1 MGEETVK
8 SPYSLSKV
16 SNFGEMNRFQSFFK
30 LLTNLNLVR
39 FLISIFYNYEPF
51 IKLFDLRILSSLILR
66 DLRGLT
72 NQNNGISLGL
82 PVVLA
87 ISISMHRSY
96 NGSLI
101 ERNNIDL
108 ARLVNG
114 HIKSS
119 QIMDETTEEYN
130 EPFYSSASPRILLSV
145 GRDRKTYKNDLMDS
159 EGYSYRGSTRIQPQI
174 PVQSMVDLSVSDW
187 WKIWIIRDLLPSH
200 KIPRNL
206 IDKVQ
211 VLLKDKSLDDLETF
225 FEFYI
230 NTMYRKDYD
239 WKNDFDSFLLQK
251 NNQNRDINWQL
262 TNISKKNLFLSV
274 ILAFC
279 EKVLFEYE
287 GPLDRQKSGSP
298 FYLDGNYSFNPF
310 LSYEDTIPS
319 YEDMTLSYK
328 DIKDWLNLVQDKGWA
343 LFQGYADFHIW
354 RSYYDSYSL
363 WKRDKHLLKFTRF
376 LLRNKFIEL
385 NYLVDNQSSNEI
397 PKILTEILQS
407 FSKYISSRV
416 QTPSRSDKYDTE
428 SGNPLSFITRN
439 SEEGMAVEN
448 TSEIDSRDETRT
460 IRDNYSFFEKDDASN
475 SFEEDPMSNTVKD
488 LFSIPIHYNN
498 PASEQWIWEQ
508 FPISNLLQREIDIH
522 NTDRKSLLSEIP
534 SLIEGEKRDLG
545 EDTFAGLEKGFVASD
560 SSPKEGR
567 ILIDNLSK
575 AISHGFSDALSR
587 NESKF
592 SHIVDKVLPNEIT
605 TEQRYEY
612 YRFSEN
618 SRMVDLWKIRR
629 YFYSP
634 PTEHYLKSEDGPSAL
649 KEARIHLN
657 KEYPSS
663 SSNNNWYPHSFR
675 SKLKK
680 NLEGISI
687 LHIYSRIRHGLI
699 NGMNELVLA
708 ITTPNPTPNNERIAN
723 DTDKYSR
730 VPVSEYASSID
741 QIFNNESEIINIE
754 SFDPGILENIRRDSP
769 GIGAPREGNDKDRI
783 SLPWDGLRAKANM
796 FSISSLIRKYERDRI
811 ISLCLKYTLYI
822 YDHIRIPYDEYS
834 SRIGSRLDRWIN
846 NKSFSD
852 IMRNTIERD
861 FLGWRSNTEN
871 SFNECIIQTD
881 RYNTNIR
888 SNTYRWLNQTRDWKS
903 FYLSGEGYAGI
914 ISDSNRLI
922 HNISLSKGILL
933 GIIGIDNNNNG
944 EYLSKY
950 YKISFLNRVFIHGFI
965 LDEFL
970 INIVEPFV
978 QKLNDMDDSL
988 LDIVLSSLNLGEGI
1002 SFIKRFFWKTSLL
1015 NESRFLMNE
1024 EPKSSLVSFEAS
1036 VDQLFADLPYNG
1048 NTRTESL
1055 VDAPLCKGLRNRNHY
1070 SNNSGDPGNSKIN
1083 TEVPLRYVSDEANT
1097 FEFLD
1102 HFHLPRFNYGRRLT
1116 LSKYVISNSIEE
1128 YNGGYSDILNNAS
1141 INFSNDSIS
1150 SIQIR
1155 SLDIEEDTISSV
1167 QFRVSYFLLSEYSQR
1182 IRNLTINH
1190 ILTTF
1195 NPTISNPNELPI
1207 LLTQWRETLD
1217 SISNLNESL
1226 LLLIPFG
1233 SSPHEEIDP
1242 SSPRNNT
1249 GGPLVETRVNHGISD
1264 DGQPFFEESGLDQVD
1279 FHEYFGKFSNPG
1291 DNIND
1296 NKYHQNDSSLRSF
1309 RDSEEYEKLY
1319 WLRRSPLSGYST
1331 IRSFMGLTGN
1341 IVPKE
1346 NREFTN
1352 KSIERKPIH
1361 PSCSID
1367 SNELFEKLKIHKIF
1381 TEDGIWNKWSL
1392 FKEYTPWFFT
1402 FEWWKYF
1409 HDLVIET
1416 YPEILLR
1423 ISDQFNYNIPNIIN
1437 DIDNLVAD
1445 LSSRLRSRFANS
1457 YIDSV
1462 LSKRDS
1468 FLLKEIGN
1476 QTKTP
1481 YLKWSLL
1488 KFVSNYT
1495 LSYSTIS
1502 ILFVFIIF
1510 QQYLAVASGSNF
1522 IHLWKRFEII
1532 EYLIDPLRGS
1542 YLRRVMSSS
1551 PTNRMQTKDLL
1562 IYSLQRFL
1570 NYTNNIF
1577 FYSLIK
1583 NELDFWMV
1591 YKEGLDT
1598 LRSNKELLTQYLI
1611 TNKIISQYGLSLK
1624 SSFSSLSNRIDY
1636 GPSGEQGFN
1645 SLLYSIGILQKDLSK
1660 YEIRRSDPAEKW
1672 VLFAFQQNI
1681 LSSTIIRQKSIS
1693 NIPSRDIP
1701 IPLHSVL
1708 LPSKGILLV
1717 GPIETGRSYVI
1728 KNIAADSYLP
1738 LVRIPIKRLLYNK
1751 AYFKN
1756 VRGTFI
1762 SKQSVRRLNI
1772 IFALAREM
1780 SPCIIWIQDIHEL
1793 NVHRFYHRSE
1803 ADPRFLLCLILRNI
1817 DNGRKNSY
1825 TGNNLVIAPT
1835 HAPAK
1840 VDPALIAPNRSNQ
1853 LINIRMSNS
1862 YQRQKELPIL
1872 LRVKG
1877 FGMEADFSCSKDP
1890 GFETM
1895 GYSKRDSAILAN
1907 EALLISIAQGRVI
1920 VCNHA
1925 IQLALHRQISTVTYM
1940 DDDIQSSP
1948 KYEMLFYKIGKAIIR
1963 NGSIDTSSIDASCIS
1978 NNLLKKR
1985 FYHLSNWYLEPSITE
2000 STIKEFTVL
2009 PHVLGLLAGLAAR
2022 DSWFILEGK
2031 EESFIPLD
2039 KFAENDLNLACGI
2052 LEGLLGE
2059 FSWLEIRE
2067 SRPVNSTLFLSQ
2079 IEPRYYSNTMHKG
2092 LSSRVNKRLSK
2103 GINEYKNIHS
2113 VGTESI
2119 LRDIPRNTAWS
2130 PKVWRL
2136 SSIRSG
2142 IYESIRVPSEF
2153 NHLYNLILFYQN
2165 QEQLPQRDFDLNRIK
2180 YGQNESHKKK
2190 EYLFDYKRAL
2200 GKIRQRQIRKLE
2212 NQLDNILLREQF
2224 SELGISD
2231 SSNQYETRF
2240 DPSNQPILFLGGRF
2254 LWDPS
2259 GLSYPNNNI
2268 PSPRRDSLAKEETVR
2283 RLYVTYGIRR
2293 EREKHFSNE
2302 KIRNFFLRRGYDR
2315 KSMTQLSTNSW
2326 KILPSADKQHFESI
2340 KETQLMKIYLQ
2351 YPQIFV
2357 PVHSYQSIMIEKLQE
2372 RFNRFKLLAHRQ
2384 RWMESNSLSLNDS
2397 TIYNT
2402 LFESYQYLFNFFLS
2416 NRTLLNR
2423 ITRELLDNESMLPD
2437 DFEDTLHDLI

>member
-1 MGEETVK
+1 MEEETGK
-8 SPYSLSKV
+8 SPYFLSKV
-16 SNFGEMNRFQSFFK
+16 SNLGEMHRFQYFVK

-66 DLRGLT
+66 DIRGLT
-72 NQNNGISLGL
+72 NQKNGISLGL
-82 PVVLA
+82 PLVLA

-96 NGSLI
+96 NRSLI
-101 ERNNIDL
+101 ERDNLDL

-114 HIKSS
+114 QIKSS
-119 QIMDETTEEYN
+119 QIMDETTEEYT
-130 EPFYSSASPRILLSV
+130 EPFYSPASPRINLSV

-159 EGYSYRGSTRIQPQI
+159 EVYSYRGSTRIQPQV
-174 PVQSMVDLSVSDW
+174 PVHSMVDLSVSDW
-187 WKIWIIRDLLPSH
+187 WKIWIIRDLLPSN

-211 VLLKDKSLDDLETF
+211 LLLKDQSLYDLETF

-230 NTMYRKDYD
+230 NIIYHKDYD

-251 NNQNRDINWQL
+251 NNQNRDIDWQL
-262 TNISKKNLFLSV
+262 NNISRKNLFLSV

-287 GPLDRQKSGSP
+287 GPLDRQKSESP
-298 FYLDGNYSFNPF
+298 FYLVDGNYSFNPF
-310 LSYEDTIPS
+310 LSYEDTSPS
-319 YEDMTLSYK
+319 YKDMTLSYK

-354 RSYYDSYSL
+354 RSYYHSYSL
-363 WKRDKHLLKFTRF
+363 WKRDKHVLEFTRF
-376 LLRNKFIEL
+376 LLMNKFIEL
-385 NYLVDNQSSNEI
+385 NYLVDDQLFNGI
-397 PKILTEILQS
+397 PEILTEILHS

-416 QTPSRSDKYDTE
+416 QTSSRSYKYDTE
-428 SGNPLSFITRN
+428 SGNPSSFIARN
-439 SEEGMAVEN
+439 SEEGMAVKN
-448 TSEIDSRDETRT
+448 TSEIASRDETRT
-460 IRDNYSFFEKDDASN
+460 IRDDYPLSEKDDAPN
-475 SFEEDPMSNTVKD
+475 SFEEDPISNTVKD
-488 LFSIPIHYNN
+488 PFSITIHKN
-498 PASEQWIWEQ
+498 PASKQWNWEQ
-508 FPISNLLQREIDIH
+508 FPISNPLQIENDIH
-522 NTDRKSLLSEIP
+522 NKDRKSFSSEIP
-534 SLIEGEKRDLG
+534 SLIESEKGDLG
-545 EDTFAGLEKGFVASD
+545 EDSFAGFKKVFVASD
-560 SSPKEGR
+560 LSRKEGG

-587 NESKF
+587 NEPRF
-592 SHIVDKVLPNEIT
+592 SHIVDKVLPNEIPT
-605 TEQRYEY
+605 KQQRYEY

-629 YFYSP
+629 YFSSP
-634 PTEHYLKSEDGPSAL
+634 PTKNHLISEDGPSVL
-649 KEARIHLN
+649 REARIHLN
-657 KEYPSS
+657 REYPSP
-663 SSNNNWYPHSFR
+663 SSNNNWYLHSFR
-675 SKLKK
+675 SKLNK
-680 NLEGISI
+680 NLEENYIT
-687 LHIYSRIRHGLI
+687 HTYSRIRNGLI

-708 ITTPNPTPNNERIAN
+708 ITTPNPTPNNERTAN
-723 DTDKYSR
+723 DSDKSSR
-730 VPVSEYASSID
+730 VPISKYASSIG

-754 SFDPGILENIRRDSP
+754 SFDQGILENIGRDSP
-769 GIGAPREGNDKDRI
+769 GIGAPREGNDKDGI
-783 SLPWDGLRAKANM
+783 LLPWSGLRAKANM
-796 FSISSLIRKYERDRI
+796 SSISSLNRKYERNRI
-811 ISLCLKYTLYI
+811 ISLCSKYTLYI
-822 YDHIRIPYDEYS
+822 YDH
-834 SRIGSRLDRWIN
+834 SRILYGEYLFRIKSRLDRWMN
-846 NKSFSD
+846 NGSFSG
-852 IMRNTIERD
+852 ITRNMIERD
-861 FLGWRSNTEN
+861 FLGWRNNTDN

-881 RYNTNIR
+881 QYTNIC

-903 FYLSGEGYAGI
+903 FYPSGEEYAGI

-933 GIIGIDNNNNG
+933 GIFGIDNNNNG

-950 YKISFLNRVFIHGFI
+950 YKISFLNRVFIHEFI

-978 QKLNDMDDSL
+978 QKLNDIDDSL
-988 LDIVLSSLNLGEGI
+988 LDILLSSLNLGEGI
-1002 SFIKRFFWKTSLL
+1002 SFIKRFVWKTSLL

-1024 EPKSSLVSFEAS
+1024 EPISLVPFEAS
-1036 VDQLFADLPYNG
+1036 VDQLFANLPYNG
-1048 NTRTESL
+1048 IIRTESL
-1055 VDAPLCKGLRNRNHY
+1055 ADASLSIGLQNRNHC
-1070 SNNSGDPGNSKIN
+1070 SNNSEDPGNLRIN
-1083 TEVPLRYVSDEANT
+1083 TEVPSRYVSDEANT
-1097 FEFLD
+1097 LEFLN
-1102 HFHLPRFNYGRRLT
+1102 HSNLPRFNYGKRLT
-1116 LSKYVISNSIEE
+1116 LSKYVNFTEE
-1128 YNGGYSDILNNAS
+1128 YNGGGYSDILNNAS
-1141 INFSNDSIS
+1141 MNPSNDPIS

-1167 QFRVSYFLLSEYSQR
+1167 QSRVSYLLLPEYSQR

-1195 NPTISNPNELPI
+1195 NPIISNPKELPI
-1207 LLTQWRETLD
+1207 LLTQSREILD
-1217 SISNLNESL
+1217 SISNLKESL
-1226 LLLIPFG
+1226 LLLTPFG

-1242 SSPRNNT
+1242 SSPWNNT
-1249 GGPLVETRVNHGISD
+1249 GGHSGETRVNHGISD
-1264 DGQPFFEESGLDQVD
+1264 DRQPYSEESGLDQVD
-1279 FHEYFGKFSNPG
+1279 FHEYFGKSSNLG
-1291 DNIND
+1291 DNINE
-1296 NKYHQNDSSLRSF
+1296 NKYHQNDSSLGSF

-1319 WLRRSPLSGYST
+1319 WLRRFPLSGYST
-1331 IRSFMGLTGN
+1331 ARSFMGLTGN
-1341 IVPKE
+1341 KVPE
-1346 NREFTN
+1346 EIRGFTN
-1352 KSIERKPIH
+1352 RSIERKPIH

-1367 SNELFEKLKIHKIF
+1367 SDELLEKLKIHKIF
-1381 TEDGIWNKWSL
+1381 KEDDIWNKWSL

-1402 FEWWKYF
+1402 SEWWKYF

-1437 DIDNLVAD
+1437 HIDNLVAD
-1445 LSSRLRSRFANS
+1445 LSLRLRSRFANS
-1457 YIDSV
+1457 DIDSV

-1476 QTKTP
+1476 QTKTS
-1481 YLKWSLL
+1481 YSKWSLSR
-1488 KFVSNYT
+1488 FVSDYT

-1502 ILFVFIIF
+1502 ILFVFMIF
-1510 QQYLAVASGSNF
+1510 QQYLAAASGSNF
-1522 IHLWKRFEII
+1522 IHSWKRFEII
-1532 EYLIDPLRGS
+1532 GYLIDPLRGS
-1542 YLRRVMSSS
+1542 YLKRLMYSS
-1551 PTNRMQTKDLL
+1551 PTKRMQTKDLL

-1570 NYTNNIF
+1570 NYTNNII
-1577 FYSLIK
+1577 FYSFIK

-1591 YKEGLDT
+1591 HKESLDT
-1598 LRSNKELLTQYLI
+1598 LRLNKELLTQYLI
-1611 TNKIISQYGLSLK
+1611 TNKIISQYGSSLK
-1624 SSFSSLSNRIDY
+1624 STSSSSSNRIDY
-1636 GPSGEQGFN
+1636 GPSREQGFN

-1660 YEIRRSDPAEKW
+1660 YEIHRSDPAEKW

-1708 LPSKGILLV
+1708 LPSKGIPLV

-1728 KNIAADSYLP
+1728 KNIAADSYRP

-1762 SKQSVRRLNI
+1762 SKQSVRRLNL

-1780 SPCIIWIQDIHEL
+1780 SPCIIRIQDIHEL
-1793 NVHRFYHRSE
+1793 NVNRFYHRSE

-1817 DNGRKNSY
+1817 ENGRKNYY

-1862 YQRQKELPIL
+1862 CQRQEELPIL

-1877 FGMEADFSCSKDP
+1877 FGMEADFSCFKDP

-1907 EALLISIAQGRVI
+1907 EALLISIARENLI
-1920 VCNHA
+1920 VRNDA
-1925 IQLALHRQISTVTYM
+1925 IRLALHRQISTVTYM
-1940 DDDIQSSP
+1940 DNDIQSSP
-1948 KYEMLFYKIGKAIIR
+1948 NYEMLFYKIGKAIIR
-1963 NGSIDTSSIDASCIS
+1963 NGSIDTSIDSSFIS
-1978 NNLLKKR
+1978 NNILKKR

-2000 STIKEFTVL
+2000 STIKEFTIL

-2022 DSWFILEGK
+2022 DSWFVLEGK

-2039 KFAENDLNLACGI
+2039 KFAENDLNPACGI
-2052 LEGLLGE
+2052 LEGLSGE

-2067 SRPVNSTLFLSQ
+2067 SRPVNSTSSLSQ
-2079 IEPRYYSNTMHKG
+2079 IEPIYYSNTMHKG
-2092 LSSRVNKRLSK
+2092 LSSRANKRFSK
-2103 GINEYKNIHS
+2103 GINEYNNIHS

-2119 LRDIPRNTAWS
+2119 SRDIPRNTAWS

-2153 NHLYNLILFYQN
+2153 NHLYNLIIFHQN
-2165 QEQLPQRDFDLNRIK
+2165 QEQLPQRDFDSNRIK

-2231 SSNQYETRF
+2231 SSNQYETRY
-2240 DPSNQPILFLGGRF
+2240 DPSTQPILFLGGRF
-2254 LWDPS
+2254 LWDPL

-2268 PSPRRDSLAKEETVR
+2268 HSPRRDSLAKEETVR

-2315 KSMTQLSTNSW
+2315 KSMTRLSTNLLKNSTLA
-2326 KILPSADKQHFESI
+2326 KEQHFESM
-2340 KETQLMKIYLQ
+2340 KETQCMKIYLQ

-2357 PVHSYQSIMIEKLQE
+2357 PVQSYQSIMIEKLEE
-2372 RFNRFKLLAHRQ
+2372 RFNRFKVLAHRQ
-2384 RWMESNSLSLNDS
+2384 RWMESNSLSLKDS

-2416 NRTLLNR
+2416 NRILLNR

-2437 DFEDTLHDLI
+2437 DFEETLHDLI